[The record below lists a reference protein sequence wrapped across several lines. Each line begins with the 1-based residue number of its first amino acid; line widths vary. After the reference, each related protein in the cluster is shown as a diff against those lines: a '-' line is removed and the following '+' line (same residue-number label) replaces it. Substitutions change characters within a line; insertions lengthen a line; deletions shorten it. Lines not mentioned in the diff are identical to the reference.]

1 MIPSI
6 VHQITSACMPRP
18 AERPSPRK
26 LRQENILML
35 MLGRNVTTLELMR
48 HQKKSRRMISDD
60 LAEMIEAGHV
70 FAFSVASS
78 SIDYRSRMYSLTKA
92 GIDRA
97 KRLKEMSDG

>member
-1 MIPSI
+1 MIPSL
-6 VHQITSACMPRP
+6 VQQITAACMPRP

-48 HQKKSRRMISDD
+48 HQEKSRRMISDD

-70 FAFSVASS
+70 IAYSPAGEQ
-78 SIDYRSRMYSLTKA
+78 YMGRMYSLTKA
-92 GIDRA
+92 GIERA
-97 KRLKEMSDG
+97 KRLKEMSE

>member
-1 MIPSI
+1 MIPSMLQ
-6 VHQITSACMPRP
+6 QITAACMPRP

-60 LAEMIEAGHV
+60 LTEMIEAGHV
-70 FAFSVASS
+70 FAFSPAGEQHMG
-78 SIDYRSRMYSLTKA
+78 RMYSLTKA
-92 GIDRA
+92 GVERA

>member
-1 MIPSI
+1 MIPSTLQ
-6 VHQITSACMPRP
+6 QIISACMPRP
-18 AERPSPRK
+18 ADRPSPRK

-70 FAFSVASS
+70 FAFSPAGEQ
-78 SIDYRSRMYSLTKA
+78 YRGRMYSLTKA

>member
-1 MIPSI
+1 MIPSTLQ
-6 VHQITSACMPRP
+6 QIISACMPRP

-60 LAEMIEAGHV
+60 LAEMIESGHV
-70 FAFSVASS
+70 FAFSAAGSV
-78 SIDYRSRMYSLTKA
+78 DYRSRMYSLTKA
-92 GIDRA
+92 GVDRA

>member
-6 VHQITSACMPRP
+6 VQQITAACMPRP

-60 LAEMIEAGHV
+60 LTEMIEAGHV
-70 FAFSVASS
+70 FAFSPAGEQHMG
-78 SIDYRSRMYSLTKA
+78 RMYSLTKA

-97 KRLKEMSDG
+97 KRLKEMSE

>member
-6 VHQITSACMPRP
+6 VDQLTSACMPRP

-35 MLGRNVTTLELMR
+35 MLGRNVTALDLSR
-48 HQKKSRRMISDD
+48 HQKKSLRMIADD
-60 LAEMIEAGHV
+60 LREMIDAGHV
-70 FAFSVASS
+70 IAYSPAGEQ
-78 SIDYRSRMYSLTKA
+78 YRGRMYSLTKA

-97 KRLKEMSDG
+97 KRLKEMSE

>member
-1 MIPSI
+1 MIQSMLQ
-6 VHQITSACMPRP
+6 QITAACMPRP

-48 HQKKSRRMISDD
+48 HQKKSRRITSGD
-60 LAEMIEAGHV
+60 LAAMIDAGHV
-70 FAFSVASS
+70 FAYSPAVEQ
-78 SIDYRSRMYSLTKA
+78 YRGRMYSLTKT

-97 KRLKEMSDG
+97 KRLKEMSE

>member
-1 MIPSI
+1 MIPSL
-6 VHQITSACMPRP
+6 VQQITAACMPRP

-35 MLGRNVTTLELMR
+35 MHGRNVTALDLSR
-48 HQKKSRRMISDD
+48 HQKKSLRMIADD
-60 LAEMIEAGHV
+60 LREMIDSGHV
-70 FAFSVASS
+70 IAYSPAGEQ
-78 SIDYRSRMYSLTKA
+78 YRGRMYSLTKA

>member
-6 VHQITSACMPRP
+6 VHQITAACMPRP

-35 MLGRNVTTLELMR
+35 MLGRNVTTMELMR

-60 LAEMIEAGHV
+60 LAEMIEDQPGLERIARLDIGLDLLDHV
-70 FAFSVASS
+70 FRVHCRHA
-78 SIDYRSRMYSLTKA
+78 
-92 GIDRA
+92 
-97 KRLKEMSDG
+97 RLLC

>member
-6 VHQITSACMPRP
+6 VHQIISACMPRT

-35 MLGRNVTTLELMR
+35 MLGRNVTALDMSR
-48 HQKKSRRMISDD
+48 HQKKSLRMIADD
-60 LAEMIEAGHV
+60 LREMIDAGHV
-70 FAFSVASS
+70 LAYSPTGEQYSG
-78 SIDYRSRMYSLTKA
+78 RMYTLTKA

-97 KRLKEMSDG
+97 KRLKEMSE

>member
-1 MIPSI
+1 MIPSTLQ
-6 VHQITSACMPRP
+6 QIISACMPRP

-70 FAFSVASS
+70 FAFSAASS
-78 SIDYRSRMYSLTKA
+78 VDYRSRMYSLTKA
-92 GIDRA
+92 GVDRA

>member
-1 MIPSI
+1 MIPSTLQ
-6 VHQITSACMPRP
+6 QIISACMPRT

-48 HQKKSRRMISDD
+48 HQEKSRRMISDD

-70 FAFSVASS
+70 FAFSAAGSV
-78 SIDYRSRMYSLTKA
+78 DCRSRMYSLTKA

-97 KRLKEMSDG
+97 KRLKEMSE

>member
-6 VHQITSACMPRP
+6 VHQITAACMPRP

-35 MLGRNVTTLELMR
+35 MLGRNVTALDLSR
-48 HQKKSRRMISDD
+48 HQKKSLRMIADD
-60 LAEMIEAGHV
+60 LREMIDAGHV
-70 FAFSVASS
+70 IAYSPTGEQ
-78 SIDYRSRMYSLTKA
+78 YRGRMYSLTKA

-97 KRLKEMSDG
+97 RRLKEMSDG

>member
-1 MIPSI
+1 MIPTLFQ
-6 VHQITSACMPRP
+6 QITAACMPRP

-48 HQKKSRRMISDD
+48 HQKKSRRITSGD
-60 LAEMIEAGHV
+60 LAAMIDAGHV
-70 FAFSVASS
+70 FAYSPAVEQ
-78 SIDYRSRMYSLTKA
+78 YRGRMYSLTKT

-97 KRLKEMSDG
+97 KRLKEMSD

>member
-6 VHQITSACMPRP
+6 VHQITAACMPRP

-70 FAFSVASS
+70 FAFSAAGEQ
-78 SIDYRSRMYSLTKA
+78 YRGRMYSLTKA
-92 GIDRA
+92 GVDRA
-97 KRLKEMSDG
+97 KRLKEMSE

>member
-1 MIPSI
+1 MIQSMLQ
-6 VHQITSACMPRP
+6 QITAACMPRP

-60 LAEMIEAGHV
+60 LTEMIEAGHV
-70 FAFSVASS
+70 FAFSADGSV
-78 SIDYRSRMYSLTKA
+78 DCRSRMYSLTKA

>member
-6 VHQITSACMPRP
+6 VHQITAACMPRP

-70 FAFSVASS
+70 FSYSPAGEQ
-78 SIDYRSRMYSLTKA
+78 YRGRMYSLTKA

-97 KRLKEMSDG
+97 KRLKEMSE